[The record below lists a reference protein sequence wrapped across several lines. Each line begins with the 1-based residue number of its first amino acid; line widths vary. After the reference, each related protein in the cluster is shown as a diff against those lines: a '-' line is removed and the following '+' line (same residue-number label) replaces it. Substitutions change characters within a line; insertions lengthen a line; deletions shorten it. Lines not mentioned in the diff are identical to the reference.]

1 MPLEARF
8 FTENMTIKIGKSC
21 DMGHRWTVSKS
32 VSDCAEALIGA
43 YYVSGGLTAA
53 LHMMKWLG
61 FDVEF
66 DRELVNEA
74 INRVSLRCYIPKDD
88 ELTELETKIRREFS
102 SKFLLKEAITHSSV
116 HESYSYEVWLHS
128 FNPAFF

>member
-1 MPLEARF
+1 
-8 FTENMTIKIGKSC
+8 MTIKIGKSC

-61 FDVEF
+61 VSVDFNPNLVVES
-66 DRELVNEA
+66 
-74 INRVSLRCYIPKDD
+74 INRASLRCYIPKDN
-88 ELTELETKIRREFS
+88 ELAELEAKIKHEFS
-102 SKFLLKEAITHSSV
+102 SKFLLKEAITHSSI
-116 HESYSYEVWLHS
+116 HQSYSYEVWLHHFKPCIIRLS
-128 FNPAFF
+128 YSQIF

>member
-1 MPLEARF
+1 MDPKF

-43 YYVSGGLTAA
+43 YYVSGGLTAS

-61 FDVEF
+61 VNVDFDPN
-66 DRELVNEA
+66 LVAEA

-88 ELTELETKIRREFS
+88 ELTELERKIQHEFS
-102 SKFLLKEAITHSSV
+102 AKFLLKESITHSSV
-116 HESYSYEVWLHS
+116 HESYSYEV
-128 FNPAFF
+128 

>member
-1 MPLEARF
+1 MEPRF

-53 LHMMKWLG
+53 FHMMKWLG
-61 FDVEF
+61 LDVEF

-116 HESYSYEVWLHS
+116 HESYSYEV
-128 FNPAFF
+128 

>member
-1 MPLEARF
+1 MDPRF
-8 FTENMTIKIGKSC
+8 FTENMNIKIGKSC

-53 LHMMKWLG
+53 LHVMKWVG
-61 FDVEF
+61 VNVEF
-66 DRELVNEA
+66 DTKLVPEA

-88 ELTELETKIRREFS
+88 ELTELETKIRHEFFA
-102 SKFLLKEAITHSSV
+102 KFLLKEAITHSSV
-116 HESYSYEVWLHS
+116 HESYSYEV
-128 FNPAFF
+128 